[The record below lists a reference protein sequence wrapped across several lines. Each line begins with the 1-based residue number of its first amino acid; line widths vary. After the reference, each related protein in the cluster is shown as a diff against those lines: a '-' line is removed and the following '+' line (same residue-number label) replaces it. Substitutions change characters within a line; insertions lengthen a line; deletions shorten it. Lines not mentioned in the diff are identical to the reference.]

1 MFIGSCK
8 LILEIPGNNS
18 LKGKRMVVKSLKDR
32 LRHKFQVSVAEVEEM
47 DNHRRA
53 VIGVAYVTNNRRH
66 ANRVMDQVVSFVEAE
81 GRAYLVDYT
90 IEIL

>member
-8 LILEIPGNNS
+8 IVLEIPGNNS

-32 LRHKFQVSVAEVEEM
+32 LRNRFCVSVAEVEHM
-47 DNHRRA
+47 DNHRKA
-53 VIGVAYVTNNRRH
+53 VLGVAYVTNNKIH
-66 ANRVMDQVVSFVEAE
+66 ANKVIDQIINFVESE
-81 GRAYLVDYT
+81 TNVFMIDYS

>member
-1 MFIGSCK
+1 MIIGSCR
-8 LILEIPGNNS
+8 LVLEIPGNNS

-32 LRHKFQVSVAEVEEM
+32 LRNRFQVSVAEVEEM

-53 VIGVAYVTNNRRH
+53 VLGVAYVTNTKRH
-66 ANRVMDQVVSFVEAE
+66 ANQVMDQVISFVESE
-81 GRAYLVDYT
+81 GRAYLVDYV

>member
-1 MFIGSCK
+1 MFIGSCR
-8 LILEIPGNNS
+8 LVVEIPGNNS

-32 LRHKFQVSVAEVEEM
+32 LRNRFHVSVAEVEEM

-53 VIGVAYVTNNRRH
+53 VLGVAYVTNARRH
-66 ANRVMDQVVSFVEAE
+66 ANQVMDQVVDFVDSE
-81 GRAYLVDYT
+81 GSIYLVDYM

>member
-1 MFIGSCK
+1 MFIGSCR
-8 LILEIPGNNS
+8 LVLEIPGNNS

-32 LRHKFQVSVAEVEEM
+32 LRNRFQVSVAEVEDL

-53 VIGVAYVTNNRRH
+53 VLGVAYVTNTRRH
-66 ANRVMDQVVSFVEAE
+66 ANQVMDQVVDFVDAD
-81 GRAYLVDYT
+81 GNIYLVDYV